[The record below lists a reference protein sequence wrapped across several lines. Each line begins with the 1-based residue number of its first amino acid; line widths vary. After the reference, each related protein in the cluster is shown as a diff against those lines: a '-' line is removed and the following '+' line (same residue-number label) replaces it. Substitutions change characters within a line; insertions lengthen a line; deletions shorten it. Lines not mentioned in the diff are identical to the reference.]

1 MEKAIALIF
10 TFLLALTSYA
20 AKKSVIVKI
29 NVEPKEAA
37 IYVDNNLVGYGY
49 GVFARPQSKNQVAV
63 IKLECN
69 GYITVNYKFYREDKR
84 DALSFRLMQDDF
96 ICGTTPAYFV
106 NEFLTVDIAPSY
118 YDEKEDGA
126 VDVSAAWTQLERI
139 LLNYDLDINTKDFI
153 GGYVQTGWSYK
164 KFVISDKIIRTKLVI
179 RNITSSEHVAF
190 QIKII
195 SEVANVM
202 SARRGEFFETK
213 RIPKDTE
220 SMLEEILSR
229 LCNVKNNNIQY
240 EKI

>member
-1 MEKAIALIF
+1 MGKAIALVF
-10 TFLLALTSYA
+10 TFLLAFTSYA
-20 AKKSVIVKI
+20 AKRSVIVKI
-29 NVEPKEAA
+29 NVEPKDAA

-69 GYITVNYKFYREDKR
+69 GYITVNYKFYREDRR

-139 LLNYDLDINTKDFI
+139 LLNYDLDIDTKDFI
-153 GGYVQTGWSYK
+153 GGVLVQWWG
-164 KFVISDKIIRTKLVI
+164 
-179 RNITSSEHVAF
+179 
-190 QIKII
+190 
-195 SEVANVM
+195 
-202 SARRGEFFETK
+202 G
-213 RIPKDTE
+213 
-220 SMLEEILSR
+220 
-229 LCNVKNNNIQY
+229 
-240 EKI
+240 EKIFVYL